1 MGNWMSD
8 LVRRIGQAEVGFVN
22 NGGVRTSFPL
32 DGAPTRNITVS
43 NVYEMFPF
51 DNLIYVYELTYTDFL
66 KLMEYSMTKSG
77 AMLLS
82 RMIGIDCY
90 LTVNDD
96 ESYTLRSL
104 VKDGTTI
111 YADGQWAEGWT
122 DRTIRVAV
130 SQFVATGDRVDKATG
145 LHNPLVKWNNTPR
158 LKSKDS
164 VDNEN
169 AVRVLTEEAKRN
181 GGLISV
187 DTAPHFIVAQ

>member
-1 MGNWMSD
+1 
-8 LVRRIGQAEVGFVN
+8 
-22 NGGVRTSFPL
+22 
-32 DGAPTRNITVS
+32 
-43 NVYEMFPF
+43 
-51 DNLIYVYELTYTDFL
+51 
-66 KLMEYSMTKSG
+66 
-77 AMLLS
+77 
-82 RMIGIDCY
+82 MIGIDCY

-111 YADGQWAEGWT
+111 YADGQWAEGWA
-122 DRTIRVAV
+122 DRTVRVAV